1 MPCKIEITKKIEDLV
16 EQLTESVKGSSLRLA
31 NEKAKEVNDSFGAKV
46 VQFDANESGLERSI
60 FIPGSLIQI
69 YYDNELEMEKQEA
82 ARLLKEEEEKERKY
96 VESKKEEWEE
106 NREYFESDE
115 PFTRVSDVNT
125 QIQKKL
131 QELYPEINLNIT
143 NKPVWEQG
151 NDILNQEEY
160 DKEVAYRLKAVEI
173 LLSDKA
179 KQIFEKGNKNNW
191 DLDKIL
197 TELDVPKDQKQLIL
211 NLGKTNIEEIITDLL
226 ANYSYTVKI
235 NTAKDNIAQT
245 SSRRDELQF
254 TVGDN
259 YYTSFDSLTSDE
271 KIYKKDDNKITK
283 KEYDNARELH
293 IKEYDKTLI
302 SRPTQHYSN
311 LTVPGGTNYTENE
324 IATPA
329 ITPSIKG
336 HAQFATDQGIGWFR
350 SDDRQVNLGG
360 AELSEEYKPDIE
372 QLPNGKWEVSYLPI
386 TGGRK
391 LEFFK
396 TEQEA
401 KDFVKDITKTSDEK
415 TRRILEV
422 QSDYFQKLR
431 KKFTFNNI
439 IYRLDDRSK
448 QGTSYYKNGV
458 DITKQEYNKAFEDFI
473 YEGGDNQF
481 LALLHKGDNWVTF
494 FVKSII
500 QDSAKKGYEKVLFPS
515 GNTASKVEG
524 HTTLEEFKKQKED
537 RIKEINKL
545 KANSLSYKEIQEKGK
560 YLQDKFGFKS
570 IEEQE
575 GIDNSKEEDYNNQI
589 IDRNNKFDNEIN
601 QLKQELET
609 VEKEGF
615 GALKPIFN
623 FYENTVTNIL
633 NKQYGKENVNQV
645 TDEYGNTWNEITIN
659 QARELQ
665 NVLLQKN
672 EANRII
678 GQANIKAMSVL
689 VDAVNKKEDTLP
701 HEYAHHYIAWFRNT
715 PIVQEAIKKWGSE
728 EALVQSI
735 GEQVVKQKGEAYDW
749 WKKFTDYIMDL
760 FNNLSTKDKQE
771 LTNILT
777 DAFLS
782 GIDLE
787 NNNVGISRERSK
799 ELASK
804 ASGIFNQEEPIKP
817 GVEEL
822 FDSNPELANQVYE
835 ALGFKTKSL
844 NTLNDLPTLI
854 KNLKEAGFNV
864 NERQS
869 IENSVK
875 TLKQGLD
882 VILLEDGLQGGRL
895 SYNEDTETLDLWFTN
910 GLEKQDNNLRL
921 KAEKIFNGQITP
933 QQKQQALQL
942 YSQYLQQNPNGS
954 VEQFKNWVE
963 EFNRKLHPL
972 TIEEFSKL
980 QREVHSKITESKFKK
995 YKNVKELLNDII
1007 NSNKEDS
1014 YNSILAKFLLNVK
1027 GVNDS
1032 FLELNKDFK
1041 KDYYGDYSG
1050 LDRKIR
1056 LSKELNSNKSLF
1068 EITAL
1073 HEILHSIT
1081 VNVYDQQKLFK
1092 KEIDDIFNYV
1102 VNYEPALDP
1111 RYVDKEGN
1119 ILDIVG
1125 YGKALDFSKQYG
1137 MKNPYEF
1144 MAESFTNDEFIKFL
1158 EGIPAEKEISLNSKK
1173 ISKINIYQ
1181 KFIQAIID
1189 FLNKYEFYNTK
1200 NKTFNTQSVAE
1211 AVRISVLNNAKQI
1224 RGYENKILP
1233 IESLSDFI
1241 SQKSQERLN
1250 AIQDIFNQNP
1260 ELSKIG
1266 DVFSYASYLDTIF
1279 PDSQVKDIVY
1289 HGTDKTFESF
1299 SKNIEKI
1306 ADREIPNNATAYF
1319 FTNNLD
1325 RIKDYGRN
1333 KINAILNTKEVLD
1346 FKNISIDR
1354 ARVLSDITY
1363 ERAKQYT
1370 DRNIDSVIAD
1380 YDLYKDYI
1388 VFEPEQIHIL
1398 GSKQDIEGFKEFVGE
1413 STQTVESYRAQ
1424 EQAELSQRIPNIEDY
1439 KVNGKVDKSL
1449 ITDENDLETYNEIY
1463 DKYDALI
1470 TPLLEASEESEENT
1484 DNLEE
1489 LLDNEKLDFQ
1499 DAILIDLINK
1509 VAPNQESL
1517 PTTEEVVEE
1526 LPSQQ
1531 SIDSQKQNDSYSDLV
1546 STIKGLMNTLGIK
1559 IVKAEAIYLKQQEI
1573 NTLYDKLASSKSDI
1587 EKQSIQK
1594 QIDELKREGV
1604 RKNVLGLADTLN
1616 GVINLA
1622 LSENNIDESEFALNE
1637 EMLHFI
1643 VDIIEQK
1650 YPDLYKEL
1658 LQKVG
1663 TYNLYNQMYDVYASQ
1678 KEYQNEDGS
1687 VNVNKIKK
1695 EAVAKVLNDFLSNP
1709 EYSEEDYQLSK
1720 TQNLWNKIKNTLK
1733 SFFEEKSNNIAA
1745 NNFRFTLD
1753 KLLNDPNFI
1762 TKEDAKLLSGE
1773 EFFGIMGTIS
1783 SWKGNKM
1790 MGKESAFN
1798 TKKFVSSADFVKDI
1812 LEQKNN
1818 VSKTYVDKN
1827 TGKLSSPSDPNST
1840 ERYAVKTPTGIVIV
1854 RSRVSDFVAKF
1865 LEKIFPNSSS
1875 KNNKELELAAE
1886 RGVIIHNI
1894 FELTFAKYV
1903 DPATGIVRKQPI
1915 NSSPQLETYEKKYAK
1930 DGELSMTEKAD
1941 KYVKEL
1947 IALNPNSYFLTEIPI
1962 FNKSLTVGG
1971 TIDLM
1976 IIDANKKVHIYDWK
1990 TKKAD
1995 VHKGQGIIQK
2005 REKIDPWN
2013 IKAWR
2018 IQLDSYM
2025 DILKNNYGVE
2035 SFGKVRMI
2043 PIMTEFET
2051 NGTTIS
2057 NINVGSEKSPDI
2069 RQRQLLAVPSK
2080 QELTGLSETDKLIK
2094 ANYGLAEKLQNK
2106 ANKVSDI
2113 TEKEKLRLQSS
2124 VLEDL
2129 AIDLQVG
2136 KGIQSLVNKLEQILK
2151 IHDDIIEKDRNGEIK
2166 GSDLPIIASAIVD
2179 LSIYASDN
2187 RLANVAGELF
2197 SRFENLT
2204 DLQKETKKELESLS
2218 VQVSNKVA
2226 ELKKVLINSAE
2237 VLGNDQGI
2245 YEVGKIENEIENSPG
2260 IISFSKIRAQ
2270 RNSIYQ
2276 LNFKTGQLFG
2286 NLVRGIQNNVE
2297 RQRSDVRNTLEK
2309 IKVDYL
2315 KDFGGIF
2322 KSDES
2327 VFSILFRYPTP
2338 EEIKNG
2344 AIDGPKL
2351 VAKIDKKF
2359 YASLKEQKEKFVNLV
2374 NASIKTKKDFTKTAG
2389 YTELVKWLESNI
2401 DLEAWRKNYIERKE
2415 KQKNLLKTQ
2424 YSYIAD
2430 DYERDYAIEQALT
2443 SWEYRYNILKSPA
2456 ALNSNNVSAFIN
2468 EDKWLSADY
2477 KKIKSSPSALATY
2490 NAFRE
2495 IMFNARRVGYIQD
2508 LSQISEIPTNIT
2520 TKNKLA
2526 YYYSLVKLHG
2536 SLKYLY
2542 FNSIP
2547 KVLEDM
2553 LLKPLESNLALDDI
2567 KNGFSNINP
2576 ITQEEELE
2584 LPIYMLRDFNAQ
2596 VSKDGKL
2603 KSLKDLDLFKVYE
2616 ELAFHV
2622 INFENLSATEEL
2634 ADAIIMVEESKTL
2647 EKQMNA
2653 QGNTNE
2659 NKVKAKEIKTR
2670 EEILKHAKNFI
2681 YYNKTKEKDKT
2692 TVFNFSVNKLVEYT
2706 KSYAAAL
2713 YLGANHALAFKAFTA
2728 STLSAFSNAG
2738 DIYSKRDVLFS
2749 PLRRIVSSGLIEKS
2763 FNYHVSSSNLHEN
2776 RLKNNNYAKKA
2787 AVYGKEYL
2795 FNSLTVVDYEIQK
2808 NLFFAAL
2815 PNFTIIEENG
2825 VKKIVNIDK
2834 YVDDKYPNIF
2844 EETPEKRKE
2853 IFKKK
2858 DEEKEKLRKNS
2869 LVEQLQ
2875 ERAKKIKAGDMSID
2889 LSDIDTES
2897 IDKFTNKVQEGAKR
2911 VLGNMSDKDIYLWK
2925 TGNLPSLL
2933 TQFKGF
2939 AFKIFDVRWGGI
2951 KYNAALERYTYG
2963 KMSALSNFLL
2973 TKEQVIDENNQEILK
2988 TKFTFLSTIIRFL
3001 QISAPFL
3008 NVKKNE
3014 QVIQILK
3021 IKYLQYATDAKNKN
3035 QTVMSEREYMEMYL
3049 AELTSAKN
3057 ELYILVV
3064 FAGLFAF
3071 AAGGDD
3077 DDDDPWL
3084 KYLKNIIRGVTKE
3097 LLFPYS
3103 PNQLSSM
3110 VVLSFPGLGALTALF
3125 NAFSFQFG
3133 NIIEFTKDSP
3143 AYVKVDPFR
3152 YTVGERLSPVIKATP
3167 YVRPISA
3174 LLAEYNADWRKFLDV
3189 DKKSRSLVK
3198 NRLK

>member
-1 MPCKIEITKKIEDLV
+1 MACINPNNPIFQNLAKKLGSYMLAEIEFSKLQNEDFVIQNSGTFLNTSEETKKEIFENYVNLMDRKREGKSLPFDKFETMFNNLQIFKHKNTYILGEWDPKNNVFKGRLISSPGVRELFSALDVLFANVDFVASVPSDIGSMLEKKGLYKLNVGKEYDFKGEEMVKNLYFSSKELV
-16 EQLTESVKGSSLRLA
+16 KKVFKTSPEKVTLEQVKKYDEFFNYWGLISKLKNAYESKNF
-31 NEKAKEVNDSFGAKV
+31 NEILPLLQEIGIYDYNAYKLVRKIKSFKDD
-46 VQFDANESGLERSI
+46 FT
-60 FIPGSLIQI
+60 
-69 YYDNELEMEKQEA
+69 K
-82 ARLLKEEEEKERKY
+82 EEKERFSSLPA
-96 VESKKEEWEE
+96 E
-106 NREYFESDE
+106 
-115 PFTRVSDVNT
+115 T
-125 QIQKKL
+125 
-131 QELYPEINLNIT
+131 
-143 NKPVWEQG
+143 
-151 NDILNQEEY
+151 ILSSRDKQRKQRY
-160 DKEVAYRLKAVEI
+160 DKYISEI
-173 LLSDKA
+173 KNIVP
-179 KQIFEKGNKNNW
+179 QIIEK
-191 DLDKIL
+191 
-197 TELDVPKDQKQLIL
+197 
-211 NLGKTNIEEIITDLL
+211 
-226 ANYSYTVKI
+226 
-235 NTAKDNIAQT
+235 
-245 SSRRDELQF
+245 
-254 TVGDN
+254 
-259 YYTSFDSLTSDE
+259 
-271 KIYKKDDNKITK
+271 
-283 KEYDNARELH
+283 
-293 IKEYDKTLI
+293 
-302 SRPTQHYSN
+302 
-311 LTVPGGTNYTENE
+311 
-324 IATPA
+324 
-329 ITPSIKG
+329 
-336 HAQFATDQGIGWFR
+336 
-350 SDDRQVNLGG
+350 
-360 AELSEEYKPDIE
+360 
-372 QLPNGKWEVSYLPI
+372 
-386 TGGRK
+386 
-391 LEFFK
+391 
-396 TEQEA
+396 
-401 KDFVKDITKTSDEK
+401 
-415 TRRILEV
+415 
-422 QSDYFQKLR
+422 
-431 KKFTFNNI
+431 
-439 IYRLDDRSK
+439 
-448 QGTSYYKNGV
+448 
-458 DITKQEYNKAFEDFI
+458 
-473 YEGGDNQF
+473 
-481 LALLHKGDNWVTF
+481 
-494 FVKSII
+494 
-500 QDSAKKGYEKVLFPS
+500 SA
-515 GNTASKVEG
+515 
-524 HTTLEEFKKQKED
+524 
-537 RIKEINKL
+537 INKV
-545 KANSLSYKEIQEKGK
+545 N
-560 YLQDKFGFKS
+560 
-570 IEEQE
+570 
-575 GIDNSKEEDYNNQI
+575 IDN
-589 IDRNNKFDNEIN
+589 
-601 QLKQELET
+601 T
-609 VEKEGF
+609 
-615 GALKPIFN
+615 
-623 FYENTVTNIL
+623 
-633 NKQYGKENVNQV
+633 
-645 TDEYGNTWNEITIN
+645 
-659 QARELQ
+659 
-665 NVLLQKN
+665 
-672 EANRII
+672 
-678 GQANIKAMSVL
+678 
-689 VDAVNKKEDTLP
+689 
-701 HEYAHHYIAWFRNT
+701 
-715 PIVQEAIKKWGSE
+715 
-728 EALVQSI
+728 
-735 GEQVVKQKGEAYDW
+735 
-749 WKKFTDYIMDL
+749 DL
-760 FNNLSTKDKQE
+760 FNNPKIYEDLNNELNKTLAKYLSKFGIKTEVLEDIQDKLGIDSFAHVDILNKILYVDKNNQENYPQQVGKVIAYMMQNNPYLQEVTSRMKKLSLFKGLNNEDLFEAVGDLISQE
-771 LTNILT
+771 LYKKTNTELPKDLLESIKILIKQFFDFLNNIQIARINKNIGFIADNILIQNQSLIT
-777 DAFLS
+777 QSVYKPGSSGKEVSKISLEEALKSDAFGNSIVEKMAKYFILTGSITLS
-782 GIDLE
+782 EQGTVYRPNENQIHDLDW
-787 NNNVGISRERSK
+787 VSALSK
-799 ELASK
+799 EESVK
-804 ASGIFNQEEPIKP
+804 IFNQLYPNNIYIRNISNKDYQTDTWLIAPEGYKIENLRIDTSKKVFKNGKEVGSTNKIIGYDIVDSNGDIVSSYIPLEDSHTGEIQAKLIDIFTYTTVTEEKTLNKEITLKSGTKLRIADWRNTFAAKLEFGRLKDIWDYNRFIPYDNIYKKEVDESKLDSEKLSEPKRTFADYSNFGKTLSDKEVISLKEEGNKVTPKEFLESITPTNDFEKKLKSFLLSIDLNKLNGFDFVINDNYQGSVIGLNERKLFEKPTVIFNSRATNQPSRYKLHEFLHSLLDTTVNEEQEFRTELINLYDYIKTLPGFKNEYGIIGWWEFYTEGMTNPDFQAKLKAVTLSGYKGGEKSSVYKEFLNIINNILEKLGFVNKDYSALDEIINATTKVIEKKYSYEVKP
-817 GVEEL
+817 GIEEL
-822 FDSNPELANQVYE
+822 FDSNPKLANQVYE
-835 ALGFKTKSL
+835 ALGFDSNKNLDVRNSIVKAYKDKTTIELPLTLLESLTEFDRAANPNRIVPAQLGEKDKLNPFDNIKEMTSRENIDRIKESITKNGFNGYLEISL
-844 NTLNDLPTLI
+844 NSKGALALTEGNHRLQA
-854 KNLKEAGFNV
+854 LKELGYTNV
-864 NERQS
+864 PVKVLGRNTVEGEYFQM
-869 IENSVK
+869 IENGK
-875 TLKQGLD
+875 TRQYGLNLNKD
-882 VILLEDGLQGGRL
+882 
-895 SYNEDTETLDLWFTN
+895 F
-910 GLEKQDNNLRL
+910 NN
-921 KAEKIFNGQITP
+921 QITP
-933 QQKQQALQL
+933 EQKQQALQL
-942 YSQYLQQNPNGS
+942 YSQYL
-954 VEQFKNWVE
+954 
-963 EFNRKLHPL
+963 
-972 TIEEFSKL
+972 
-980 QREVHSKITESKFKK
+980 
-995 YKNVKELLNDII
+995 
-1007 NSNKEDS
+1007 
-1014 YNSILAKFLLNVK
+1014 
-1027 GVNDS
+1027 
-1032 FLELNKDFK
+1032 
-1041 KDYYGDYSG
+1041 
-1050 LDRKIR
+1050 
-1056 LSKELNSNKSLF
+1056 
-1068 EITAL
+1068 
-1073 HEILHSIT
+1073 
-1081 VNVYDQQKLFK
+1081 
-1092 KEIDDIFNYV
+1092 
-1102 VNYEPALDP
+1102 
-1111 RYVDKEGN
+1111 
-1119 ILDIVG
+1119 
-1125 YGKALDFSKQYG
+1125 
-1137 MKNPYEF
+1137 
-1144 MAESFTNDEFIKFL
+1144 
-1158 EGIPAEKEISLNSKK
+1158 
-1173 ISKINIYQ
+1173 
-1181 KFIQAIID
+1181 
-1189 FLNKYEFYNTK
+1189 
-1200 NKTFNTQSVAE
+1200 
-1211 AVRISVLNNAKQI
+1211 
-1224 RGYENKILP
+1224 
-1233 IESLSDFI
+1233 
-1241 SQKSQERLN
+1241 
-1250 AIQDIFNQNP
+1250 
-1260 ELSKIG
+1260 
-1266 DVFSYASYLDTIF
+1266 DTIF
-1279 PDSQVKDIVY
+1279 PNSKVKDIVY
-1289 HGTDKTFESF
+1289 HGTKKEFDKFDK
-1299 SKNIEKI
+1299 SKLGSNLGYLSSDTKKGF
-1306 ADREIPNNATAYF
+1306 YF
-1319 FTNNLD
+1319 GTL
-1325 RIKDYGRN
+1325 
-1333 KINAILNTKEVLD
+1333 KE
-1346 FKNISIDR
+1346 
-1354 ARVLSDITY
+1354 
-1363 ERAKQYT
+1363 AKQYGFVYSAEEGKQRIVSSILNIKNPKIVT
-1370 DRNIDSVIAD
+1370 SEEYVKIANKYADDKNVARRQEPRNFESKLVNPLIDLALKNNNDGLVLEDIFDATKGTQQ
-1380 YDLYKDYI
+1380 L

-1413 STQTVESYRAQ
+1413 SEQTVENYRAQ
-1424 EQAELSQRIPNIEDY
+1424 EQEELSQRIPNIENY

-1449 ITDENDLETYNEIY
+1449 ITDENDLEIYNEIY

-1470 TPLLEASEESEENT
+1470 TPLLEASEESEEQVENT
-1484 DNLEE
+1484 DSLEE

-1526 LPSQQ
+1526 LPLQQ
-1531 SIDSQKQNDSYSDLV
+1531 SIDGQKQNNSYSDLV

-1573 NTLYDKLASSKSDI
+1573 NTLYDKLASSKSDT

-1663 TYNLYNQMYDVYASQ
+1663 TYNLYNQMYGVYAPQ
-1678 KEYQNEDGS
+1678 KEYQNKDGS

-1720 TQNLWNKIKNTLK
+1720 TQNLWNKIKDTLK
-1733 SFFEEKSNNIAA
+1733 NFFEEKSNNVAA

-1783 SWKGNKM
+1783 SWTGNKM

-1827 TGKLSSPSDPNST
+1827 TGKLSNPSDPNST
-1840 ERYAVKTPTGIVIV
+1840 ERYAVRTPTGIVV
-1854 RSRVSDFVAKF
+1854 VKSRVSDFVAKF

-1995 VHKGQGIIQK
+1995 IHKGQGIIQK

-2113 TEKEKLRLQSS
+2113 SEKEKLRLQSS

-2129 AIDLQVG
+2129 ATDLQVG

-2197 SRFENLT
+2197 SRFKDLT

-2315 KDFGGIF
+2315 KDFGGVF

-2327 VFSILFRYPTP
+2327 VFSILFRYPTQ

-2359 YASLKEQKEKFVNLV
+2359 YTSLKEQKEKFVNLV
-2374 NASIKTKKDFTKTAG
+2374 NSSIKLKKNFTKTAG
-2389 YTELVKWLESNI
+2389 YTELVKWLEDNI

-2415 KQKNLLKTQ
+2415 KQKNLLESQ
-2424 YSYIAD
+2424 YSYILD
-2430 DYERDYAIEQALT
+2430 EYERNHTIEQALNA
-2443 SWEYRYNILKSPA
+2443 WEYRYNILKSPA

-2468 EDKWLSADY
+2468 ENKWLSADY
-2477 KKIKSSPSALATY
+2477 KKIKSSPSALSAY

-2526 YYYSLVKLHG
+2526 HYYSLVKLHG
-2536 SLKYLY
+2536 NLKYLY

-2567 KNGFSNINP
+2567 KNGFNNINP

-2584 LPIYMLRDFNAQ
+2584 LPIYMLRDFNTQ
-2596 VSKDGKL
+2596 VGKDGKL

-2713 YLGANHALAFKAFTA
+2713 YLGANHAIAFKAFTA

-2749 PLRRIVSSGLIEKS
+2749 PLRRIVSSNLIEKS

-2844 EETPEKRKE
+2844 EETPQKRKE

-2951 KYNAALERYTYG
+2951 KYNAALERWTYG

-3035 QTVMSEREYMEMYL
+3035 ETVMSEREYMEMYL

-3125 NAFSFQFG
+3125 NAISFQLG
-3133 NIIEFTKDSP
+3133 GIIEFTEDSP
-3143 AYVKVDPFR
+3143 AYVKVDPFK
-3152 YTVGERLSPVIKATP
+3152 YTVGERLSPIVKATP

>member
-1 MPCKIEITKKIEDLV
+1 MACINPNNPIFQNLAKKLGSYMLAEIEFSKLQNEDFVIQNSGTFLNTSEETKKEIFENYVNLMDRKREGKSLSFEKFENMFNSSQIFKYKNTYILGEWDPKNNVFKGRLISSPGVRELFSALDVLFANVDFVASVPSDIGSMLEKKGLYKLNVGKEYDFRGEEMVKNLYFSNKELV
-16 EQLTESVKGSSLRLA
+16 KKVFNTSPEKVTLEQVKKYDEFFNYWVIINKLKDAYESKNFNKILPLLQEIGIYDYNAYKLVK
-31 NEKAKEVNDSFGAKV
+31 KIKSFKDD
-46 VQFDANESGLERSI
+46 FT
-60 FIPGSLIQI
+60 
-69 YYDNELEMEKQEA
+69 K
-82 ARLLKEEEEKERKY
+82 EEKERFSSLPA
-96 VESKKEEWEE
+96 E
-106 NREYFESDE
+106 
-115 PFTRVSDVNT
+115 T
-125 QIQKKL
+125 
-131 QELYPEINLNIT
+131 
-143 NKPVWEQG
+143 
-151 NDILNQEEY
+151 ILPSRDKQRKQRY
-160 DKEVAYRLKAVEI
+160 DKY
-173 LLSDKA
+173 
-179 KQIFEKGNKNNW
+179 
-191 DLDKIL
+191 
-197 TELDVPKDQKQLIL
+197 
-211 NLGKTNIEEIITDLL
+211 
-226 ANYSYTVKI
+226 
-235 NTAKDNIAQT
+235 
-245 SSRRDELQF
+245 
-254 TVGDN
+254 
-259 YYTSFDSLTSDE
+259 
-271 KIYKKDDNKITK
+271 
-283 KEYDNARELH
+283 
-293 IKEYDKTLI
+293 
-302 SRPTQHYSN
+302 
-311 LTVPGGTNYTENE
+311 
-324 IATPA
+324 
-329 ITPSIKG
+329 
-336 HAQFATDQGIGWFR
+336 
-350 SDDRQVNLGG
+350 
-360 AELSEEYKPDIE
+360 
-372 QLPNGKWEVSYLPI
+372 
-386 TGGRK
+386 
-391 LEFFK
+391 
-396 TEQEA
+396 
-401 KDFVKDITKTSDEK
+401 
-415 TRRILEV
+415 
-422 QSDYFQKLR
+422 
-431 KKFTFNNI
+431 
-439 IYRLDDRSK
+439 
-448 QGTSYYKNGV
+448 
-458 DITKQEYNKAFEDFI
+458 
-473 YEGGDNQF
+473 
-481 LALLHKGDNWVTF
+481 
-494 FVKSII
+494 
-500 QDSAKKGYEKVLFPS
+500 
-515 GNTASKVEG
+515 
-524 HTTLEEFKKQKED
+524 
-537 RIKEINKL
+537 IKEIKNIVPQIIEKSAINKV
-545 KANSLSYKEIQEKGK
+545 N
-560 YLQDKFGFKS
+560 
-570 IEEQE
+570 
-575 GIDNSKEEDYNNQI
+575 IDN
-589 IDRNNKFDNEIN
+589 
-601 QLKQELET
+601 T
-609 VEKEGF
+609 
-615 GALKPIFN
+615 
-623 FYENTVTNIL
+623 
-633 NKQYGKENVNQV
+633 
-645 TDEYGNTWNEITIN
+645 
-659 QARELQ
+659 
-665 NVLLQKN
+665 
-672 EANRII
+672 
-678 GQANIKAMSVL
+678 
-689 VDAVNKKEDTLP
+689 
-701 HEYAHHYIAWFRNT
+701 
-715 PIVQEAIKKWGSE
+715 
-728 EALVQSI
+728 
-735 GEQVVKQKGEAYDW
+735 
-749 WKKFTDYIMDL
+749 DL
-760 FNNLSTKDKQE
+760 FNNPKIYEDLNNELNKTLAKYLSKFGIKTEVLEDIQDKLGIDSFAHVDILNKILYVDKNNQENYPQQVGKVIAYMMQNNPYLQEVTSRMKKLSIFKGLDNEDLFEAVGDLISQE
-771 LTNILT
+771 LYKKTNTELPKDLLESIKILIKQFFDYLNNIQIARINKNIGFIADNILIQNQSLIT
-777 DAFLS
+777 QSVYKPGSSGKEVSKISLEEALKSDAFGNSIVEKMAKYFILTGSITLS
-782 GIDLE
+782 EQGTVYRPNENQIHDLDW
-787 NNNVGISRERSK
+787 VSALSK
-799 ELASK
+799 EESVK
-804 ASGIFNQEEPIKP
+804 IFNQLYPNNIYIRNISNKDYQTDTWLIAPEGYKIENLRIDTSKKVFKNGKEVGSTNKIIGYDIVDSNGDIVSSYIPLEDSHTGEIQAKLIDIFTYTTITEEKTLNKEITLKSGTKLRIADWRNTFAAKLEFGRLKDIWDYNRFIPNDNIYKKEVDESKLDSEKLSEPKRTFADYSNFGKTLSDKEVISLKEEGNKVTPKEFLESITPTNDFEKKLKSFLLSIDLNKLNGFDFVINDNYQGSVIGLNERKLFEKPTVIFNSRATNQPSRYKLHEFLHSLLDTTVNEEQEFRTELINLYDYIKTLPGFKNEYGIIGWWEFYTEGMTNPDFQAKLKAVTLSGYKGGEKSSVYKEFLNIINNILKKLGFVNKDYSALDEIINATTKVIEKKYSYEVKP
-817 GVEEL
+817 GIEEL
-822 FDSNPELANQVYE
+822 FDSNPKLA
-835 ALGFKTKSL
+835 
-844 NTLNDLPTLI
+844 
-854 KNLKEAGFNV
+854 
-864 NERQS
+864 S
-869 IENSVK
+869 IG
-875 TLKQGLD
+875 T
-882 VILLEDGLQGGRL
+882 
-895 SYNEDTETLDLWFTN
+895 
-910 GLEKQDNNLRL
+910 
-921 KAEKIFNGQITP
+921 
-933 QQKQQALQL
+933 QKQ
-942 YSQYLQQNPNGS
+942 YSQ
-954 VEQFKNWVE
+954 
-963 EFNRKLHPL
+963 
-972 TIEEFSKL
+972 
-980 QREVHSKITESKFKK
+980 
-995 YKNVKELLNDII
+995 
-1007 NSNKEDS
+1007 
-1014 YNSILAKFLLNVK
+1014 
-1027 GVNDS
+1027 
-1032 FLELNKDFK
+1032 
-1041 KDYYGDYSG
+1041 
-1050 LDRKIR
+1050 
-1056 LSKELNSNKSLF
+1056 
-1068 EITAL
+1068 
-1073 HEILHSIT
+1073 
-1081 VNVYDQQKLFK
+1081 
-1092 KEIDDIFNYV
+1092 
-1102 VNYEPALDP
+1102 
-1111 RYVDKEGN
+1111 
-1119 ILDIVG
+1119 
-1125 YGKALDFSKQYG
+1125 
-1137 MKNPYEF
+1137 
-1144 MAESFTNDEFIKFL
+1144 
-1158 EGIPAEKEISLNSKK
+1158 
-1173 ISKINIYQ
+1173 
-1181 KFIQAIID
+1181 
-1189 FLNKYEFYNTK
+1189 
-1200 NKTFNTQSVAE
+1200 
-1211 AVRISVLNNAKQI
+1211 
-1224 RGYENKILP
+1224 
-1233 IESLSDFI
+1233 
-1241 SQKSQERLN
+1241 
-1250 AIQDIFNQNP
+1250 
-1260 ELSKIG
+1260 
-1266 DVFSYASYLDTIF
+1266 YLDTIF
-1279 PDSQVKDIVY
+1279 PNSQVKDIVY
-1289 HGTDKTFESF
+1289 HGTESKKKFDKFLYNKEGIHFGT
-1299 SKNIEKI
+1299 KI
-1306 ADREIPNNATAYF
+1306 AAWWRLDEMAMFEENTNLSEIPKY
-1319 FTNNLD
+1319 L
-1325 RIKDYGRN
+1325 KN
-1333 KINAILNTKEVLD
+1333 KIYSLIINLENYYFGRDFLEAEKLDIPYEIYDEIHKTKGESGDDLRKLAITLFYDNILTKKQAKELIRQNDVAYIKKITG
-1346 FKNISIDR
+1346 KNGYIYKNKLED
-1354 ARVLSDITY
+1354 SDSNSY
-1363 ERAKQYT
+1363 
-1370 DRNIDSVIAD
+1370 V
-1380 YDLYKDYI
+1380 
-1388 VFEPEQIHIL
+1388 VFEPEQIHKL
-1398 GSKQDIEGFKEFVGE
+1398 GSTQDIKGFKKFVSE
-1413 STQTVESYRAQ
+1413 EESNIKSTQTVENYRAQ
-1424 EQAELSQRIPNIEDY
+1424 EQEELSQRIPNIENY

-1449 ITDENDLETYNEIY
+1449 ITDENDLKIYNEIY

-1531 SIDSQKQNDSYSDLV
+1531 SIDSQNQNNSYSDLV

-1678 KEYQNEDGS
+1678 KEYQNEDES
-1687 VNVNKIKK
+1687 VNVNRIKK

-1720 TQNLWNKIKNTLK
+1720 TQNLWNKIKDTLK
-1733 SFFEEKSNNIAA
+1733 GFFEEKSNNVAA

-1827 TGKLSSPSDPNST
+1827 TGKLSNPSDPNST
-1840 ERYAVKTPTGIVIV
+1840 ERYAVRTPTGIVV
-1854 RSRVSDFVAKF
+1854 VKSRVSDFVAKF

-1962 FNKSLTVGG
+1962 LNKSLTVGG

-2113 TEKEKLRLQSS
+2113 SEKEKLRLQSS

-2129 AIDLQVG
+2129 ATDLQVG

-2327 VFSILFRYPTP
+2327 VFSILFRYPTQ

-2374 NASIKTKKDFTKTAG
+2374 NSSIKLKKNFTKTAG
-2389 YTELVKWLESNI
+2389 YTELVKWLEDNI

-2415 KQKNLLKTQ
+2415 KQKNLLESQ
-2424 YSYIAD
+2424 YSYILD
-2430 DYERDYAIEQALT
+2430 EYERNHTIEQALNA
-2443 SWEYRYNILKSPA
+2443 WEYRYNILKSPA

-2536 SLKYLY
+2536 NLKYLY

-2749 PLRRIVSSGLIEKS
+2749 PLRRIVSSNLIEKS

-3001 QISAPFL
+3001 TIAAPFL

-3035 QTVMSEREYMEMYL
+3035 ETVMSEREYMEMYL

-3143 AYVKVDPFR
+3143 AYVKVDPFK
-3152 YTVGERLSPVIKATP
+3152 YTIGERLSPVVKATP

-3174 LLAEYNADWRKFLDV
+3174 LLAQYNADWRKFLDV

>member
-1 MPCKIEITKKIEDLV
+1 MGCIIKYKGQSIPE
-16 EQLTESVKGSSLRLA
+16 EQFLQYLNK
-31 NEKAKEVNDSFGAKV
+31 
-46 VQFDANESGLERSI
+46 
-60 FIPGSLIQI
+60 QI
-69 YYDNELEMEKQEA
+69 AINQL
-82 ARLLKEEEEKERKY
+82 
-96 VESKKEEWEE
+96 
-106 NREYFESDE
+106 FESD
-115 PFTRVSDVNT
+115 
-125 QIQKKL
+125 
-131 QELYPEINLNIT
+131 
-143 NKPVWEQG
+143 
-151 NDILNQEEY
+151 
-160 DKEVAYRLKAVEI
+160 
-173 LLSDKA
+173 
-179 KQIFEKGNKNNW
+179 
-191 DLDKIL
+191 
-197 TELDVPKDQKQLIL
+197 
-211 NLGKTNIEEIITDLL
+211 
-226 ANYSYTVKI
+226 
-235 NTAKDNIAQT
+235 
-245 SSRRDELQF
+245 
-254 TVGDN
+254 
-259 YYTSFDSLTSDE
+259 
-271 KIYKKDDNKITK
+271 
-283 KEYDNARELH
+283 
-293 IKEYDKTLI
+293 
-302 SRPTQHYSN
+302 SN
-311 LTVPGGTNYTENE
+311 
-324 IATPA
+324 
-329 ITPSIKG
+329 
-336 HAQFATDQGIGWFR
+336 
-350 SDDRQVNLGG
+350 
-360 AELSEEYKPDIE
+360 
-372 QLPNGKWEVSYLPI
+372 
-386 TGGRK
+386 
-391 LEFFK
+391 
-396 TEQEA
+396 
-401 KDFVKDITKTSDEK
+401 
-415 TRRILEV
+415 
-422 QSDYFQKLR
+422 
-431 KKFTFNNI
+431 
-439 IYRLDDRSK
+439 
-448 QGTSYYKNGV
+448 
-458 DITKQEYNKAFEDFI
+458 
-473 YEGGDNQF
+473 
-481 LALLHKGDNWVTF
+481 
-494 FVKSII
+494 
-500 QDSAKKGYEKVLFPS
+500 
-515 GNTASKVEG
+515 
-524 HTTLEEFKKQKED
+524 
-537 RIKEINKL
+537 
-545 KANSLSYKEIQEKGK
+545 
-560 YLQDKFGFKS
+560 
-570 IEEQE
+570 
-575 GIDNSKEEDYNNQI
+575 
-589 IDRNNKFDNEIN
+589 
-601 QLKQELET
+601 
-609 VEKEGF
+609 
-615 GALKPIFN
+615 
-623 FYENTVTNIL
+623 
-633 NKQYGKENVNQV
+633 
-645 TDEYGNTWNEITIN
+645 
-659 QARELQ
+659 
-665 NVLLQKN
+665 
-672 EANRII
+672 
-678 GQANIKAMSVL
+678 
-689 VDAVNKKEDTLP
+689 
-701 HEYAHHYIAWFRNT
+701 
-715 PIVQEAIKKWGSE
+715 
-728 EALVQSI
+728 
-735 GEQVVKQKGEAYDW
+735 
-749 WKKFTDYIMDL
+749 
-760 FNNLSTKDKQE
+760 
-771 LTNILT
+771 
-777 DAFLS
+777 
-782 GIDLE
+782 
-787 NNNVGISRERSK
+787 
-799 ELASK
+799 
-804 ASGIFNQEEPIKP
+804 
-817 GVEEL
+817 
-822 FDSNPELANQVYE
+822 LANQVYE
-835 ALGFKTKSL
+835 ALGFDKQINEIADTKKVDEFIKKYKDALPNIKDGKTLISHLQTVSNRNTGTTKQFADLIIKLAKSNKSL
-844 NTLNDLPTLI
+844 EKLLNNPNLYAKPNSVGDEGAFHWSLFSNLSVNKIVLELDHFKTNTYDDVFLHELIHNLTTQFIVKDSDLFNQEFYDKVKSLYDIFDKQLEQNRKLNKPLIESLSKELQNYKKVKEYFEFLPEDAIQQELI
-854 KNLKEAGFNV
+854 FSKIGSISTVKEAKLDFRTYENKSKQEVLNKLNEIINFREDNLKDREKGEKDYYYFNSKTFKQENV
-864 NERQS
+864 LSEFLATFMNDANFREQLKTIDYKNDKSIFQS
-869 IENSVK
+869 IIDLISEFIGLTKNDSLYNEFTLTLTNFINNSDYSTIAKQTQK
-875 TLKQGLD
+875 TAYQNR
-882 VILLEDGLQGGRL
+882 INLLE
-895 SYNEDTETLDLWFTN
+895 
-910 GLEKQDNNLRL
+910 
-921 KAEKIFNGQITP
+921 

-942 YSQYLQQNPNGS
+942 YSQYLDTG
-954 VEQFKNWVE
+954 
-963 EFNRKLHPL
+963 
-972 TIEEFSKL
+972 
-980 QREVHSKITESKFKK
+980 KK
-995 YKNVKELLNDII
+995 
-1007 NSNKEDS
+1007 
-1014 YNSILAKFLLNVK
+1014 
-1027 GVNDS
+1027 
-1032 FLELNKDFK
+1032 
-1041 KDYYGDYSG
+1041 
-1050 LDRKIR
+1050 
-1056 LSKELNSNKSLF
+1056 
-1068 EITAL
+1068 
-1073 HEILHSIT
+1073 
-1081 VNVYDQQKLFK
+1081 
-1092 KEIDDIFNYV
+1092 
-1102 VNYEPALDP
+1102 
-1111 RYVDKEGN
+1111 
-1119 ILDIVG
+1119 
-1125 YGKALDFSKQYG
+1125 
-1137 MKNPYEF
+1137 
-1144 MAESFTNDEFIKFL
+1144 
-1158 EGIPAEKEISLNSKK
+1158 
-1173 ISKINIYQ
+1173 
-1181 KFIQAIID
+1181 
-1189 FLNKYEFYNTK
+1189 
-1200 NKTFNTQSVAE
+1200 
-1211 AVRISVLNNAKQI
+1211 
-1224 RGYENKILP
+1224 
-1233 IESLSDFI
+1233 
-1241 SQKSQERLN
+1241 
-1250 AIQDIFNQNP
+1250 
-1260 ELSKIG
+1260 
-1266 DVFSYASYLDTIF
+1266 
-1279 PDSQVKDIVY
+1279 
-1289 HGTDKTFESF
+1289 
-1299 SKNIEKI
+1299 
-1306 ADREIPNNATAYF
+1306 
-1319 FTNNLD
+1319 
-1325 RIKDYGRN
+1325 
-1333 KINAILNTKEVLD
+1333 
-1346 FKNISIDR
+1346 
-1354 ARVLSDITY
+1354 
-1363 ERAKQYT
+1363 
-1370 DRNIDSVIAD
+1370 
-1380 YDLYKDYI
+1380 
-1388 VFEPEQIHIL
+1388 
-1398 GSKQDIEGFKEFVGE
+1398 DIEGFKEFVGK

-1424 EQAELSQRIPNIEDY
+1424 EQAELSQRIPNIENY
-1439 KVNGKVDKSL
+1439 KVDGKVDKSL

-1463 DKYDALI
+1463 NKYDALI
-1470 TPLLEASEESEENT
+1470 TPLLEASKENEESEENT

-1489 LLDNEKLDFQ
+1489 LLNNEKLDFQ

-1517 PTTEEVVEE
+1517 PTTEEVIEE
-1526 LPSQQ
+1526 LPSQE
-1531 SIDSQKQNDSYSDLV
+1531 SIDSQKQNNSYSDLV
-1546 STIKGLMNTLGIK
+1546 STIKSLMNTLGIK

-1573 NTLYDKLASSKSDI
+1573 NTLYDKLASSKSDA

-1663 TYNLYNQMYDVYASQ
+1663 TYNLYNQMYSVYASQ

-1695 EAVAKVLNDFLSNP
+1695 DAVAKVLNDFLSNP

-1733 SFFEEKSNNIAA
+1733 SFFEEKPNNVAA

-1753 KLLNDPNFI
+1753 RLLNDPNFI

-1783 SWKGNKM
+1783 SWAGNKM

-1798 TKKFVSSADFVKDI
+1798 IKKFVSSADWVKDI
-1812 LEQKNN
+1812 LEQKKN
-1818 VSKTYVDKN
+1818 VSKTYVNKN
-1827 TGKLSSPSDPNST
+1827 TGKTVSPTEPNSI
-1840 ERYAVKTPTGIVIV
+1840 ERYTVRTPTGIVIV
-1854 RSRVSDFVAKF
+1854 KSRVSDFVTKF

-1930 DGELSMTEKAD
+1930 DGELSVTEKID

-1995 VHKGQGIIQK
+1995 IHKGQGIIQK

-2057 NINVGSEKSPDI
+2057 NINVGSESNPDI

-2113 TEKEKLRLQSS
+2113 SEKEKLRLQSS

-2166 GSDLPIIASAIVD
+2166 GSDLPIIANAIVD
-2179 LSIYASDN
+2179 LSIYAADN

-2197 SRFENLT
+2197 SRFKDLT

-2237 VLGNDQGI
+2237 ILGNDQGI

-2270 RNSIYQ
+2270 KNSIYQ

-2297 RQRSDVRNTLEK
+2297 RQRSDVKNTLEK
-2309 IKVDYL
+2309 IKVNYL
-2315 KDFGGIF
+2315 KDYGGVF

-2327 VFSILFRYPTP
+2327 VFSILFRYPTQ

-2359 YASLKEQKEKFVNLV
+2359 YVSLKEQKEKFLNLV
-2374 NASIKTKKDFTKTAG
+2374 NTSIKLKKNFTKTAG
-2389 YTELVKWLESNI
+2389 YTELIKWLEENI
-2401 DLEAWRKNYIERKE
+2401 DIEAWKKNYIERKE
-2415 KQKNLLKTQ
+2415 KQKNLLETQ
-2424 YSYIAD
+2424 YSYILD
-2430 DYERDYAIEQALT
+2430 EYERNNTIEQALN

-2468 EDKWLSADY
+2468 ENKWLSADY
-2477 KKIKSSPSALATY
+2477 KKIKSSPSALAAY

-2508 LSQISEIPTNIT
+2508 LSQISEIPTNVT

-2536 SLKYLY
+2536 NLKYLY

-2547 KVLEDM
+2547 KVLENM
-2553 LLKPLESNLALDDI
+2553 LLKPLESNLAIDDI

-2596 VSKDGKL
+2596 ISKDGKL

-2670 EEILKHAKNFI
+2670 EDILKHAKNFI

-2692 TVFNFSVNKLVEYT
+2692 TIFNFSVNKLVEYT
-2706 KSYAAAL
+2706 KSYAASL

-2875 ERAKKIKAGDMSID
+2875 ERAKKTKAGEMSID
-2889 LSDIDTES
+2889 LSDINTES

-2973 TKEQVIDENNQEILK
+2973 TKKQVIDENNQEILK
-2988 TKFTFLSTIIRFL
+2988 TKFTFLSAIIRFL
-3001 QISAPFL
+3001 TISAPFF
-3008 NVKKNE
+3008 NVKENE

-3035 QTVMSEREYMEMYL
+3035 ETVMSEREYMDMYL

-3057 ELYILVV
+3057 ELYILLV

-3071 AAGGDD
+3071 AAGGGGDD
-3077 DDDDPWL
+3077 DKDDPWL

-3133 NIIEFTKDSP
+3133 NVFEFTEDSP
-3143 AYVKVDPFR
+3143 TYIKVDPFK
-3152 YTVGERLSPVIKATP
+3152 YTIGERLSPVVKATP
-3167 YVRPISA
+3167 YVRPVSA
-3174 LLAEYNADWRKFLDV
+3174 LLAQYNADWRKFLDV

>member
-1 MPCKIEITKKIEDLV
+1 M
-16 EQLTESVKGSSLRLA
+16 
-31 NEKAKEVNDSFGAKV
+31 
-46 VQFDANESGLERSI
+46 
-60 FIPGSLIQI
+60 
-69 YYDNELEMEKQEA
+69 EL
-82 ARLLKEEEEKERKY
+82 
-96 VESKKEEWEE
+96 
-106 NREYFESDE
+106 
-115 PFTRVSDVNT
+115 
-125 QIQKKL
+125 
-131 QELYPEINLNIT
+131 
-143 NKPVWEQG
+143 
-151 NDILNQEEY
+151 
-160 DKEVAYRLKAVEI
+160 
-173 LLSDKA
+173 
-179 KQIFEKGNKNNW
+179 
-191 DLDKIL
+191 
-197 TELDVPKDQKQLIL
+197 
-211 NLGKTNIEEIITDLL
+211 
-226 ANYSYTVKI
+226 
-235 NTAKDNIAQT
+235 
-245 SSRRDELQF
+245 
-254 TVGDN
+254 
-259 YYTSFDSLTSDE
+259 
-271 KIYKKDDNKITK
+271 
-283 KEYDNARELH
+283 
-293 IKEYDKTLI
+293 
-302 SRPTQHYSN
+302 
-311 LTVPGGTNYTENE
+311 
-324 IATPA
+324 
-329 ITPSIKG
+329 
-336 HAQFATDQGIGWFR
+336 
-350 SDDRQVNLGG
+350 
-360 AELSEEYKPDIE
+360 
-372 QLPNGKWEVSYLPI
+372 
-386 TGGRK
+386 
-391 LEFFK
+391 
-396 TEQEA
+396 
-401 KDFVKDITKTSDEK
+401 
-415 TRRILEV
+415 
-422 QSDYFQKLR
+422 
-431 KKFTFNNI
+431 
-439 IYRLDDRSK
+439 
-448 QGTSYYKNGV
+448 
-458 DITKQEYNKAFEDFI
+458 
-473 YEGGDNQF
+473 
-481 LALLHKGDNWVTF
+481 
-494 FVKSII
+494 
-500 QDSAKKGYEKVLFPS
+500 
-515 GNTASKVEG
+515 
-524 HTTLEEFKKQKED
+524 
-537 RIKEINKL
+537 
-545 KANSLSYKEIQEKGK
+545 
-560 YLQDKFGFKS
+560 
-570 IEEQE
+570 
-575 GIDNSKEEDYNNQI
+575 
-589 IDRNNKFDNEIN
+589 
-601 QLKQELET
+601 
-609 VEKEGF
+609 
-615 GALKPIFN
+615 
-623 FYENTVTNIL
+623 
-633 NKQYGKENVNQV
+633 
-645 TDEYGNTWNEITIN
+645 
-659 QARELQ
+659 
-665 NVLLQKN
+665 
-672 EANRII
+672 
-678 GQANIKAMSVL
+678 
-689 VDAVNKKEDTLP
+689 
-701 HEYAHHYIAWFRNT
+701 
-715 PIVQEAIKKWGSE
+715 
-728 EALVQSI
+728 
-735 GEQVVKQKGEAYDW
+735 
-749 WKKFTDYIMDL
+749 
-760 FNNLSTKDKQE
+760 
-771 LTNILT
+771 
-777 DAFLS
+777 
-782 GIDLE
+782 
-787 NNNVGISRERSK
+787 
-799 ELASK
+799 
-804 ASGIFNQEEPIKP
+804 
-817 GVEEL
+817 
-822 FDSNPELANQVYE
+822 NPELAKQRI
-835 ALGFKTKSL
+835 KTQIARGENRANVPDSTIDRHAESYKQML
-844 NTLNDLPTLI
+844 EDI
-854 KNLKEAGFNV
+854 KNE
-864 NERQS
+864 
-869 IENSVK
+869 
-875 TLKQGLD
+875 
-882 VILLEDGLQGGRL
+882 
-895 SYNEDTETLDLWFTN
+895 
-910 GLEKQDNNLRL
+910 
-921 KAEKIFNGQITP
+921 P
-933 QQKQQALQL
+933 
-942 YSQYLQQNPNGS
+942 
-954 VEQFKNWVE
+954 
-963 EFNRKLHPL
+963 
-972 TIEEFSKL
+972 
-980 QREVHSKITESKFKK
+980 ITE
-995 YKNVKELLNDII
+995 YKE
-1007 NSNKEDS
+1007 
-1014 YNSILAKFLLNVK
+1014 
-1027 GVNDS
+1027 
-1032 FLELNKDFK
+1032 
-1041 KDYYGDYSG
+1041 
-1050 LDRKIR
+1050 
-1056 LSKELNSNKSLF
+1056 
-1068 EITAL
+1068 
-1073 HEILHSIT
+1073 
-1081 VNVYDQQKLFK
+1081 
-1092 KEIDDIFNYV
+1092 
-1102 VNYEPALDP
+1102 
-1111 RYVDKEGN
+1111 
-1119 ILDIVG
+1119 
-1125 YGKALDFSKQYG
+1125 
-1137 MKNPYEF
+1137 
-1144 MAESFTNDEFIKFL
+1144 
-1158 EGIPAEKEISLNSKK
+1158 
-1173 ISKINIYQ
+1173 
-1181 KFIQAIID
+1181 
-1189 FLNKYEFYNTK
+1189 
-1200 NKTFNTQSVAE
+1200 
-1211 AVRISVLNNAKQI
+1211 
-1224 RGYENKILP
+1224 
-1233 IESLSDFI
+1233 
-1241 SQKSQERLN
+1241 
-1250 AIQDIFNQNP
+1250 
-1260 ELSKIG
+1260 
-1266 DVFSYASYLDTIF
+1266 
-1279 PDSQVKDIVY
+1279 
-1289 HGTDKTFESF
+1289 
-1299 SKNIEKI
+1299 
-1306 ADREIPNNATAYF
+1306 
-1319 FTNNLD
+1319 
-1325 RIKDYGRN
+1325 
-1333 KINAILNTKEVLD
+1333 
-1346 FKNISIDR
+1346 
-1354 ARVLSDITY
+1354 
-1363 ERAKQYT
+1363 
-1370 DRNIDSVIAD
+1370 
-1380 YDLYKDYI
+1380 
-1388 VFEPEQIHIL
+1388 L
-1398 GSKQDIEGFKEFVGE
+1398 GSKQDIENFKEFVSE

-1424 EQAELSQRIPNIEDY
+1424 EQAELSQRIPNIENY

-1449 ITDENDLETYNEIY
+1449 ITDKNDLKTYNEIY

-1470 TPLLEASEESEENT
+1470 TPLLEASEESEEQVENT
-1484 DNLEE
+1484 DSLEE

-1531 SIDSQKQNDSYSDLV
+1531 SIDSQKQNNSYSDLV

-1573 NTLYDKLASSKSDI
+1573 NALYNKLASSKSDI

-1663 TYNLYNQMYDVYASQ
+1663 TYNLYNQMYGVYASQ

-1720 TQNLWNKIKNTLK
+1720 TQNLWNKIKDTLK
-1733 SFFEEKSNNIAA
+1733 SFFEQKANNVAA

-1783 SWKGNKM
+1783 SWAGNKM
-1790 MGKESAFN
+1790 IGKESAFN

-1818 VSKTYVDKN
+1818 VTKTYIDKN

-1894 FELTFAKYV
+1894 FQLIFAKYV

-1930 DGELSMTEKAD
+1930 DGELSMPEKID

-1995 VHKGQGIIQK
+1995 IHKGQGIIQK

-2057 NINVGSEKSPDI
+2057 NINIGSESNPDI

-2129 AIDLQVG
+2129 ATDLQVG

-2166 GSDLPIIASAIVD
+2166 GSDLPIIANAIVD
-2179 LSIYASDN
+2179 LSIYAADN

-2297 RQRSDVRNTLEK
+2297 RQRLDVRNTLEK

-2315 KDFGGIF
+2315 KDFGGVF

-2327 VFSILFRYPTP
+2327 VFSILFRYPTQ

-2374 NASIKTKKDFTKTAG
+2374 NSSIKLKKNFTKTAG
-2389 YTELVKWLESNI
+2389 YTELVKWLEDNI

-2415 KQKNLLKTQ
+2415 KQKNLLETQ
-2424 YSYIAD
+2424 YSYILD
-2430 DYERDYAIEQALT
+2430 EYERDHTIEQALN

-2477 KKIKSSPSALATY
+2477 KKIKSSPSALAAY

-2536 SLKYLY
+2536 NLKYLY

-2834 YVDDKYPNIF
+2834 YVDDKYPDIF
-2844 EETPEKRKE
+2844 KETPEKRKE
-2853 IFKKK
+2853 IFEKKNK
-2858 DEEKEKLRKNS
+2858 EKEKLRKNS
-2869 LVEQLQ
+2869 LFEQLQ
-2875 ERAKKIKAGDMSID
+2875 ERAKKVKEGNMSID

-2897 IDKFTNKVQEGAKR
+2897 IDKFTNKIQEGAKR

-2939 AFKIFDVRWGGI
+2939 AFKIFDVRWGDI
-2951 KYNAALERYTYG
+2951 KYNTALERYTYG

-3001 QISAPFL
+3001 QISAPFI
-3008 NVKKNE
+3008 NVKENE

-3198 NRLK
+3198 NRIK